1 MQPRKFASLRHCFG
15 GAVVW
20 FIVLMARLVF
30 PTPMITRCE
39 PGERMSA
46 SGTNRTFASP
56 HLKVRLRADSGRSVP
71 NVSFRA
77 ENRRY
82 SRGR

>member
-39 PGERMSA
+39 PGEQMSA
-46 SGTNRTFASP
+46 CGTK
-56 HLKVRLRADSGRSVP
+56 LKFTGHH
-71 NVSFRA
+71 
-77 ENRRY
+77 
-82 SRGR
+82 G